1 MRQSIF
7 ITLSA
12 FGLLVSGMTW
22 AGPPDE
28 QTDDQVTLEVPADT
42 SEITEGAAI
51 EVEINEAAPEPISF
65 EEAMALC
72 AYELEV
78 QACIDEKTG
87 QVRPTVNEPTD
98 YMDSQA
104 PVESEEYEE
113 SGDPMDELTD
123 PMNIPMDSE
132 APECDLDA
140 NGMEDCP
147 E

>member
-7 ITLSA
+7 LSLSA
-12 FGLLVSGMTW
+12 FGLLISGMTW

-28 QTDDQVTLEVPADT
+28 QTDDQVTLEAPVDT
-42 SEITEGAAI
+42 SEITES
-51 EVEINEAAPEPISF
+51 ELTEATPQPISF

-87 QVRPTVNEPTD
+87 QVRPTVNEPSE
-98 YMDSQA
+98 YMDS
-104 PVESEEYEE
+104 PVSIETEEYEE